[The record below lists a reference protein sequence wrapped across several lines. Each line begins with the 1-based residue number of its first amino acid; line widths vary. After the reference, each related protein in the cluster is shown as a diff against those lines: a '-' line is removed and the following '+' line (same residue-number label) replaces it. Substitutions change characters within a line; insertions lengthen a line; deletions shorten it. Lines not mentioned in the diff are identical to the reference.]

1 MADDNGGGVTK
12 PISDTVKALA
22 GTPMLLAVVIL
33 NVLILGLTAY
43 LVKGRAELAQA
54 ERSEIIQLLHNC
66 LQGKTANPITFGDWS
81 K

>member
-1 MADDNGGGVTK
+1 MIT
-12 PISDTVKALA
+12 
-22 GTPMLLAVVIL
+22 
-33 NVLILGLTAY
+33 Y

-66 LQGKTANPITFGDWS
+66 LQGKSANPITLGDWN